1 MWTKRE
7 MVEFK
12 DAIRKE
18 GGDAIIKVC
27 THFHPKVLNAQ
38 CIAPLDIRRI
48 LQTQT

>member
-27 THFHPKVLNAQ
+27 THFHPQ
-38 CIAPLDIRRI
+38 RIAPLDIRRI

>member
-27 THFHPKVLNAQ
+27 
-38 CIAPLDIRRI
+38 IS
-48 LQTQT
+48 TQKLRMSIEFYPWISE